1 MDFLLE
7 CIGFPPQSDLGA
19 LAARVLEDGEPVAW
33 RGPSGVHLRYRF
45 PGGLEVRLDR
55 EEDQDHWSL
64 WPFYDTCRRLRVA
77 VQSLVPVPDSP
88 FDVLMTG
95 IANPPAPRFVD
106 PEAIGDDYP
115 IATYLS
121 DARRIPTT
129 TPVGHVLAVSVAGF
143 ALDVDYVGP
152 NEGVKRSEIL
162 DEPCGALLVPIGG
175 AGKDTEG
182 HPGGAMDLSL
192 RVRGVR
198 HLANPLSG
206 QGVEVIEVDAPG
218 RPLELFVSRWQLE
231 SEGLEV
237 PRPGW
242 RIEGAFLFTG
252 RVAGGLPS
260 AQETTG
266 RHFG

>member
-7 CIGFPPQSDLGA
+7 CIGFPPKSDLAA

-33 RGPSGVHLRYRF
+33 RGPSGVHLRY
-45 PGGLEVRLDR
+45 PLAGGLEVRLDR
-55 EEDQDHWSL
+55 EDDQDHWSL
-64 WPFYDTCRRLRVA
+64 WPHYDTGRRLRVA
-77 VQSLVPVPDSP
+77 VRSLTAVPDSP

-95 IANPPAPRFVD
+95 IANPPAPQFLD
-106 PEAIGDDYP
+106 PEAVGDDYA

-129 TPVGHVLAVSVAGF
+129 IPVGHVLAVSIAGF

-152 NEGVKRSEIL
+152 NEGVRQAEIL
-162 DEPCGALLVPIGG
+162 DEPCGAFLVPVGG
-175 AGKDTEG
+175 TPGDG

-198 HLANPLSG
+198 HLSNPLSG
-206 QGVEVIEVDAPG
+206 QAVEVIEVDAPG

-260 AQETTG
+260 SQRKTG